1 MNLNYSRFFKI
12 NLYLRN
18 IIEMNKYVVYML
30 FFMIAVKGFSQD
42 EKKNQ
47 FSLEADY
54 FYGNIYEHNP
64 DISHLIKG
72 HPTGLFLMFNK
83 KTFGLKEW
91 EKKYNY
97 PDWGLSLSY
106 QNFKNTVLGNNYSLY
121 GHYSFYFLKRNLQL
135 SLGTGLAYNTNPYNE
150 NSNFSNN
157 AYGSK
162 ILSSS
167 FIKINYI
174 KENSWNGFGFQAGI
188 LFLHYSNGNVKA
200 PNTSTNSLL
209 LNVGVNYQ
217 LDYKSTPTYHTEK
230 DSVNYS
236 ERVKFNLVYRFGW
249 NQSDVIGSDTYPL
262 YVFSAFA
269 DKRLNYY
276 NTLQLGADV
285 FISKYLEEFIKYR
298 AIAYPEFELSGDEDY
313 KRVGIFVGHE
323 LRINRTAISSQIGY
337 YAYFPYE
344 FSERIYLRFGLKRYL
359 YKDKLFAVIS
369 LKSHFAQAEAIE
381 FGFGLRL

>member
-1 MNLNYSRFFKI
+1 
-12 NLYLRN
+12 
-18 IIEMNKYVVYML
+18 MNKYVVYML

-262 YVFSAFA
+262 YVFSVFA

-276 NTLQLGADV
+276 NTLQFGADV

-369 LKSHFAQAEAIE
+369 LKSHLAQAEAIE